1 MKIFSKINVV
11 LAAGA
16 LLIGTS
22 CVSSKKHNDL
32 MADRD
37 AIQNRLDKSN
47 ADKDELNAQIAEM
60 ESMQS
65 KLKTDVA
72 NGQRDLEAAG
82 QKLMDCE
89 KMTAAKEA
97 QLKMVKDKI
106 QEVSDAMS
114 GSNLSIKDK
123 GVKLHVSLANEILY
137 LPGHADISK
146 EGNEIISQ
154 LADVF
159 KESDLAITV
168 QGHTDSKPIR
178 RTRYLYKDNWD
189 LSCARASNVV
199 RALEKAGVA
208 SERMTASGR
217 SSVDG
222 QDMEIEGAE
231 AGASSRRIEFIITP
245 SIDWNGL

>member
-32 MADRD
+32 MAERD
-37 AIQNRLDKSN
+37 AVQNRLDKCNS
-47 ADKDELNAQIAEM
+47 DIEELNAQIAEM

-65 KLKTDVA
+65 KLKTEVA

-82 QKLMDCE
+82 QKLMDCQ
-89 KMTAAKEA
+89 KMTEAKEA
-97 QLKMVKDKI
+97 QLRKVKDKI
-106 QEVSDAMS
+106 KEVADAVS
-114 GSNLSIKDK
+114 GSDLSIKDK

-146 EGNEIISQ
+146 EGMEIINQ

-189 LSCARASNVV
+189 LSCARAANVV

-217 SSVDG
+217 ADQDG
-222 QDMEIEGAE
+222 KEMEVEGTEEGA
-231 AGASSRRIEFIITP
+231 ASRRIEFIITP
-245 SIDWNGL
+245 SIDWDGM